1 MEAAALQR
9 HHKAAARQALEDP
22 RYRQWNQPVVDLG
35 GRERTVVVEWQPWM
49 GSWPRL
55 LTLLD
60 SAEDAGHGIV
70 REGGKSLRELNMEIA
85 QILCSGPEGPG
96 FMWRRI
102 DEDSAKEGPP
112 ATQLP

>member
-9 HHKAAARQALEDP
+9 RRSAAARQTLESSQ
-22 RYRQWNQPVVDLG
+22 YRQWNQPVVDRA
-35 GRERTVVVEWQPWM
+35 GRARTVVVEWQPWM

-70 REGGKSLRELNMEIA
+70 RDRRRSLRELNAEIA
-85 QILCSGPEGPG
+85 QILCSGPEGMG
-96 FMWRRI
+96 FMWRLI
-102 DEDSAKEGPP
+102 DAETREVQ
-112 ATQLP
+112 TT